1 MIKVL
6 SGSSAPPLLRTRTL
20 DAAGAI
26 LAMFWATLGEDL
38 LRVEEYHRELLQS
51 LAARFHALQQ
61 STRMNAPSSLVLKA
75 SEVAQ
80 LLLDYNACIT
90 FAVAN
95 VRAIEKLSKKLSK
108 VVKFPLKEAILLH
121 ALQSLP
127 FARAVVPATIVEH
140 LNILLLMA
148 QDVAPGRRAAP
159 LPPPMNDTLARA
171 AASTTTCGG
180 CSAPMQADHK
190 VLACGHTR
198 CVSCFAMC
206 RQLGMTKLVSQRHNL
221 KDLRPGERLKAN
233 DFSVILCDACSHTF
247 IASSDECQPAH
258 AAAAY
263 LSSRCISKLPH
274 ITRQRV
280 QTASKAPRLQ
290 VNGGFDHEAEDDP
303 AVGSSDDSDACAV
316 VQRPRSPTDRERD
329 RGSGLSET
337 AFYMSLGESDAGD
350 SEARGSAA
358 GCTLAAG
365 SNLGADDSFDDIDG
379 NEPNDFIY
387 HL

>member
-1 MIKVL
+1 
-6 SGSSAPPLLRTRTL
+6 
-20 DAAGAI
+20 
-26 LAMFWATLGEDL
+26 
-38 LRVEEYHRELLQS
+38 
-51 LAARFHALQQ
+51 
-61 STRMNAPSSLVLKA
+61 
-75 SEVAQ
+75 
-80 LLLDYNACIT
+80 
-90 FAVAN
+90 
-95 VRAIEKLSKKLSK
+95 
-108 VVKFPLKEAILLH
+108 
-121 ALQSLP
+121 
-127 FARAVVPATIVEH
+127 
-140 LNILLLMA
+140 
-148 QDVAPGRRAAP
+148 
-159 LPPPMNDTLARA
+159 MNDTLARA

-247 IASSDECQPAH
+247 IASSDECQSTH